1 MAGAYRVNT
10 WSTLRGL
17 SKVKAHL
24 TAHDVGFNIP
34 RNGGHDAF
42 AACIDLDD
50 GNYAPHVQSPAPEGG
65 NQAKSRTPSGEQSAS
80 ENIAP
85 KAREIG
91 SVLGLILIRSLSK
104 TVF

>member
-50 GNYAPHVQSPAPEGG
+50 GNYAPHVQSLAPEEG
-65 NQAKSRTPSGEQSAS
+65 NQRRAEPRRGGSQHRKILHQRPERSA
-80 ENIAP
+80 AL
-85 KAREIG
+85 
-91 SVLGLILIRSLSK
+91 SV
-104 TVF
+104 